1 MHKNLLK
8 QFVLAFVAGAVLFG
22 ANAAAQ
28 TKKTGKKAATKTI
41 GQTTSGVIYEADADL
56 LNQMREQIS
65 VVESEQNWEMLDRK
79 TAVNNSAKTMTAYV
93 AQFKIDADGDSMI
106 DVVVVYGK
114 EAGEFYEIRGF
125 DFPRPFENLKWVG
138 SDVLQFDQWVNGSN
152 GGRYRVNLKTGEIV
166 AAGYLRSN

>member
-8 QFVLAFVAGAVLFG
+8 QFVFAFIAGAILFG

-28 TKKTGKKAATKTI
+28 TKKTGRKATNKTI
-41 GQTTSGVIYEADADL
+41 EQTTPGVIYEADADL

-65 VVESEQNWEMLDRK
+65 IVESEQNWETLDRK
-79 TAVNNSAKTMTAYV
+79 TAVSNSAKTMTAYV
-93 AQFKIDADGDSMI
+93 AQFKIDEGSDALI

-125 DFPRPFENLKWVG
+125 DVPRPFENLKWVG
-138 SDVLQFDQWVNGSN
+138 RDVVQFDQWVNGSN
-152 GGRYRVNLKTGEIV
+152 GGRYRVNLKTGEVI